1 MVASSAMVD
10 HGMGVNR
17 YFMINA
23 AVPGEAYASS
33 ARLSEQESKMIQPD
47 WRAPSGIPSDAFAG
61 NYGELFLGTEDYRRA
76 LTWRGRFAGIQNV
89 FQLYSSGEDVLEPN
103 RNGAEPS
110 LVGDVVFKG
119 VKAWVGGEMKKGTF
133 TKAFGQATSGDLDQW
148 GSGWKSRRGGWSFN
162 RSAWPAPNLP
172 TTTEQKIATPLFK
185 PFNEGEGGE
194 SVHGAQGSALLANSR
209 TAGTAGYRYLA
220 ALLAQDIPVLSWP
233 AGSVPV
239 AAFGTQSMDLQDLT
253 ANGWDPERL
262 RFKETDLAGR
272 VDQGRWFHSDI
283 KNVSYFYNH
292 LVFETLTEVGNLNN

>member
-10 HGMGVNR
+10 HGMGVDR
-17 YFMINA
+17 YFMIDA

-33 ARLSEQESKMIQPD
+33 ARLSDQESKMIQSD
-47 WRAPSGIPSDAFAG
+47 WRAPSGIPSNAFAA
-61 NYGELFLGTEDYRRA
+61 NYGDLFSGTADHRRA

-162 RSAWPAPNLP
+162 RSAWPAPTLP
-172 TTTEQKIATPLFK
+172 TTTAQKIANPLFK
-185 PFNEGEGGE
+185 PFNEAEGGQ
-194 SVHGAQGSALLANSR
+194 SVHGVEGSALLANSL
-209 TAGTAGYRYLA
+209 TAGTPGYRYLA
-220 ALLAQDIPVLSWP
+220 ALLAQDIPSLSWP

-253 ANGWDPERL
+253 ANGWDPRRRE
-262 RFKETDLAGR
+262 FEAEDLAGR
-272 VDQGRWFHSDI
+272 EGQRRWFHSDI
-283 KNVSYFYNH
+283 KNVSYFYNYK
-292 LVFETLTEVGNLNN
+292 VFEKMVDKGNLKN